1 VIMKP
6 SQTSIASIIDRLPL
20 GAYRI
25 GIVVICFLIVLMD
38 GFDTQAIGFA
48 APAISSSLHIP
59 ITAFGQVFS
68 AGLLGAMLGA
78 FMLGPLADRFGR
90 RWMLAGSVVAFSL
103 FSLLTPHAPDLF
115 WLLLCRF
122 FAGLGLGGAMPNLL
136 ALSSE
141 YAPRRIR
148 GLVTGL
154 LFAGFPLGGA
164 TGAVTSAHLLPLF
177 GWPAL
182 FYIGGTIPLLLAAVV
197 ACAFPEPLQF
207 LIRRPD
213 GQRRVGAIVRR
224 IVPDAP
230 ADGTVYVETEE
241 GPGRL
246 PLRQL
251 FSGGRA
257 AQTLLLWIAFSMCFM
272 LLIAL
277 VLWTPVLLRE
287 AGLSGPEATLIV
299 GLVNLGSV
307 AGTALGGRLVDRFD
321 PCVVLPLLF
330 LAGAFGVAS
339 LGYATGSVVLLRLFA
354 ALSGFSLGAA
364 SSGLLGVAV
373 LIYPS
378 MMRATGVGW
387 AMALGRMGQAIGPLV
402 IAALLSGGFAPNRIF
417 QCWALPALCA
427 AGAAMLLRWS
437 GLRAAPAA
445 DHGSAAGFTDGLQP
459 ITNKSQHRGGSL

>member
-1 VIMKP
+1 MKP

-20 GAYRI
+20 GTYRI
-25 GIVVICFLIVLMD
+25 GIVVICFLIALMD

-78 FMLGPLADRFGR
+78 FILGPLADRFGR
-90 RWMLAGSVVAFSL
+90 RWMLVGSVVAFSL

-122 FAGLGLGGAMPNLL
+122 FAGFGLGGAIPNLL

-148 GLVTGL
+148 GLLTGL

-164 TGAVTSAHLLPLF
+164 IGAVTSAHLLPLF

-182 FYIGGTIPLLLAAVV
+182 FYVGGTIPLLLAAVV
-197 ACAFPEPLQF
+197 AYAFPEPLQF

-213 GQRRVGAIVRR
+213 GQRKVGAIVRR

-230 ADGTVYVETEE
+230 ADGTVYVDTEE
-241 GPGRL
+241 RPGRL

-257 AQTLLLWIAFSMCFM
+257 APTLLLWISFSMCFM

-277 VLWTPVLLRE
+277 VLWTPVLLRQTGIE
-287 AGLSGPEATLIV
+287 TSQATLIV
-299 GLVNLGSV
+299 VLVNLGSV

-321 PCVVLPLLF
+321 PSIVLLLLF
-330 LAGAFGVAS
+330 SVGAISVSS
-339 LGYATGSVVLLRLFA
+339 LGYAIGSVTLLGLFA

-364 SSGLLGVAV
+364 SSALLGVAV

-402 IAALLSGGFAPNRIF
+402 IGALLAGGVAPNRIF
-417 QCWALPALCA
+417 LLWAVPALCA
-427 AGAAMLLRWS
+427 AAAATLLRWS
-437 GLRAAPAA
+437 GLGTAPAA
-445 DHGSAAGFTDGLQP
+445 MRGLIRISRTAPQAIANNTQQRREP
-459 ITNKSQHRGGSL
+459 L